1 MLRLP
6 RSTAACPA
14 GRYTIGF
21 NRNMMHCSQ
30 LEWGPKF
37 FKMGT
42 KWGPNFEVNGDQ
54 MGTFGS
60 GNGDQMGT
68 KWGPKKRIF
77 DKLTGTC

>member
-1 MLRLP
+1 MVEKNWWSIIFR
-6 RSTAACPA
+6 T
-14 GRYTIGF
+14 
-21 NRNMMHCSQ
+21 HCSQ